1 MAMLLLSVPFQNPV
15 TAAGLVVDVVVAAW
29 VRAAP
34 ADPADIAIPSPAQ
47 VAIAARP
54 AAGLLQSCLR
64 LKNLVIAIAVLLGP
78 AGADRRHLP
87 KICGVANTPAAPVS
101 QDPAFGG
108 GYRLA
113 AAARQ
118 WPQDAGPSRKQ
129 DCREDRTVEKTGP
142 SRRQDRREKS
152 LLSCRSEAVA
162 FDALV
167 KQAAGTRRGR
177 EGREKP

>member
-15 TAAGLVVDVVVAAW
+15 TAARLAADVVVAAW

-34 ADPADIAIPSPAQ
+34 ADPADSAIPSPAQ
-47 VAIAARP
+47 VAIAATP
-54 AAGLLQSCLR
+54 ATGLLQSCLR

-78 AGADRRHLP
+78 AGADRRHQP
-87 KICGVANTPAAPVS
+87 KICAAANTPAAQVS

-118 WPQDAGPSRKQ
+118 RLQ
-129 DCREDRTVEKTGP
+129 EDRTVEKTGP
-142 SRRQDRREKS
+142 SRKT
-152 LLSCRSEAVA
+152 L
-162 FDALV
+162 
-167 KQAAGTRRGR
+167 AAMSI
-177 EGREKP
+177 